1 MMSDLLSTCYSD
13 YISIGRPQT
22 LTSSLNNSFDEE
34 RVPSPVHLS
43 SASSVSSRVS
53 CFSQRLLALDKK
65 RDDEKIKVAV
75 GRGRAMDTDSSQIDM
90 LIANEIIDDDGSLT
104 ASNSTSPIPSIINSR
119 EFCFDNKEK
128 EFLCLF
134 FSAIIRIWTW
144 TRC

>member
-22 LTSSLNNSFDEE
+22 LTSSLNNSFEEE
-34 RVPSPVHLS
+34 RVSSPVHLS

-53 CFSQRLLALDKK
+53 CFSRRLLALDKK
-65 RDDEKIKVAV
+65 RDDEKIKLAV
-75 GRGRAMDTDSSQIDM
+75 GRGREMDTDSSQIDV

-104 ASNSTSPIPSIINSR
+104 ASNSTSPIPSIINSS

-128 EFLCLF
+128 EFLCF
-134 FSAIIRIWTW
+134 F
-144 TRC
+144 